1 MKKQTGLQI
10 SQIKEMLTK
19 DPKQRESKRD
29 ETMSRKKLT

>member
-1 MKKQTGLQI
+1 MKKQTGQQI
-10 SQIKEMLTK
+10 SEIKEMLTK